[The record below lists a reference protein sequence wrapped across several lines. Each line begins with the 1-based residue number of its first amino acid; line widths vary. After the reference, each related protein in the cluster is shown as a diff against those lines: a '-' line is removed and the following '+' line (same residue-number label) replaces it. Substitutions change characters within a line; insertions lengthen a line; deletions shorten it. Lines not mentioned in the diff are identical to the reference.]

1 MFVQFVFFIFT
12 CDANQHIFFSQLVSY
27 SRAKTQTRIAKEH
40 FTARRVV
47 LQLVAVACCGCG
59 KSMRVLR
66 VIRYVVVFRH
76 SVMRLIIGLVMM
88 PVEMSVI
95 GLFMG
100 SVS

>member
-47 LQLVAVACCGCG
+47 LQLVAVASQEYESAQSHQVCRGV
-59 KSMRVLR
+59 SHVQTFSHEVHHAFDHRVGHVGR
-66 VIRYVVVFRH
+66 D
-76 SVMRLIIGLVMM
+76 
-88 PVEMSVI
+88 
-95 GLFMG
+95 
-100 SVS
+100 VSGRQC

>member
-1 MFVQFVFFIFT
+1 
-12 CDANQHIFFSQLVSY
+12 
-27 SRAKTQTRIAKEH
+27 
-40 FTARRVV
+40 
-47 LQLVAVACCGCG
+47 
-59 KSMRVLR
+59 MRVLR